1 MFNITLFH
9 QIFKASEVSFSVSKI
24 KLYLFLSFVTQSYLT
39 LCDPMD
45 CSTPDFPVFYQL
57 PELAQTHASE
67 SGMPLFPGDTEI
79 ILTITGSDFT
89 LSYSLDF
96 NCHNMSQTAGK
107 TNKISLALFWLTL
120 QREENNYEKQQHL
133 IFYRFTEPLRYQY
146 IDICIYIYIYIFLW
160 VYICVC
166 THTFIHIFFPLTK
179 K

>member
-1 MFNITLFH
+1 MFNITPFH

-24 KLYLFLSFVTQSYLT
+24 KLYLFPSFVTQSYLT

-45 CSTPDFPVFYQL
+45 YSTPDFPVFYQL

-96 NCHNMSQTAGK
+96 NCHNMSQTVGK

-133 IFYRFTEPLRYQY
+133 IFYSFTEPLRFQY
-146 IDICIYIYIYIFLW
+146 IDVCIYIYFSGCIYVYAHTHSYTFFFL
-160 VYICVC
+160 
-166 THTFIHIFFPLTK
+166 
-179 K
+179 